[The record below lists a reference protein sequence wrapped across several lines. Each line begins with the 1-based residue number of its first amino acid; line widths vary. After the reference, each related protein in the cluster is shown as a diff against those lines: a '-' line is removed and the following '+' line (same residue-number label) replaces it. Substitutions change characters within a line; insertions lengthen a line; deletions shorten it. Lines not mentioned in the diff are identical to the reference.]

1 MQVVILAGGKGRRL
15 RPITKQVPKPMVFV
29 SGKPFLQHQ
38 LEFLR
43 SLGLNRFLLL
53 IGYLGDQIKEYFGDG
68 EKFGVEIVYSYEKN
82 LLGTAGAL
90 KNAGRKLDKEFL
102 LLNGDTFLPLD
113 YNKLIK
119 YFKQCGAIGMVS
131 AYGNSEK
138 AIQNNIAIDESNR
151 IIKYDKENPKGMA
164 YVDSGA
170 AVFKKELLSF
180 IPRGKFCSLE
190 NEVFDKLIKKREL
203 MAFVNSQKFYDMGS
217 FKGLKILKD
226 KLDHVKNWKR

>member
-1 MQVVILAGGKGRRL
+1 MRL
-15 RPITKQVPKPMVFV
+15 RPITKQVPKSMILV

-43 SLGLNRFLLL
+43 SLGLNRFLFL

-68 EKFGVEIVYSYEKN
+68 EKFGVEIDYSCEKK

-90 KNAGRKLDKEFL
+90 KNAESKLDKEFL

-113 YNKLIK
+113 YNRLIK
-119 YFKQCGAIGMVS
+119 YFKQCGTIGVVS
-131 AYGNSEK
+131 AYDNSK
-138 AIQNNIAIDESNR
+138 KVIQNNIAIDDSNR

-170 AVFKKELLSF
+170 VVFKKKLLSF
-180 IPRGKFCSLE
+180 IPRGKPCSLE

-203 MAFVNSQKFYDMGS
+203 MAFVNRQKFYDMGS

-226 KLDHVKNWKR
+226 KLRHVKDRKR